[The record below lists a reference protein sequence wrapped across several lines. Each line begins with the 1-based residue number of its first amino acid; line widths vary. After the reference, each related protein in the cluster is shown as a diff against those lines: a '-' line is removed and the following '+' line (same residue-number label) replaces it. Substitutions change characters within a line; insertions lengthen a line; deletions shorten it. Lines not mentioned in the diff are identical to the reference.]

1 MTSGPRTPDRAERRL
16 ASRLRKRDE
25 SVMTEIYEQFG
36 RLTYG
41 YLTRTIGDAAQAED
55 VQQQVFLEVWQRG
68 PTFDPARASMAT
80 WIMTIARSRAVDYL
94 RKRVPEPRDP
104 AGSVAVLDEQRAA
117 DPVDE
122 LHEQWRLAALLAEL
136 PREEAEV
143 LRMRFHLNLSQSEI
157 AERTGIALGTV
168 KTRMARALERLRTEL
183 EYTEMAPATEGAASS
198 LTRTS
203 RGRTP

>member
-1 MTSGPRTPDRAERRL
+1 
-16 ASRLRKRDE
+16 
-25 SVMTEIYEQFG
+25 MTEIYDQYG

-41 YLTRTIGDAAQAED
+41 YLTRALGDAAQAED

-68 PTFDPARASMAT
+68 PTFDPTRASLAT
-80 WIMTIARSRAVDYL
+80 WIMTIARSRAVDQL

-104 AGSVAVLDEQRAA
+104 AGSLALLDEQRATT
-117 DPVDE
+117 PVDE

-136 PREEAEV
+136 PEEEAEV

-168 KTRMARALERLRTEL
+168 KTRMARALDRLRDEL
-183 EYTEMAPATEGAASS
+183 TLEEVAS
-198 LTRTS
+198 
-203 RGRTP
+203 

>member
-1 MTSGPRTPDRAERRL
+1 MLTRPTHPETGTVKLSSMTSSVRTPDRAERRL

-25 SVMTEIYEQFG
+25 SVMTEIYEQYG

-41 YLTRTIGDAAQAED
+41 YLARTIGDAAQAED

-80 WIMTIARSRAVDYL
+80 WVMTIARSRAVDYL

-104 AGSVAVLDEQRAA
+104 AGSLAVLDERSSA

-136 PREEAEV
+136 PEEEAEV

-168 KTRMARALERLRTEL
+168 KTRMARALERLRAEL
-183 EYTEMAPATEGAASS
+183 AYEEVA
-198 LTRTS
+198 L
-203 RGRTP
+203 